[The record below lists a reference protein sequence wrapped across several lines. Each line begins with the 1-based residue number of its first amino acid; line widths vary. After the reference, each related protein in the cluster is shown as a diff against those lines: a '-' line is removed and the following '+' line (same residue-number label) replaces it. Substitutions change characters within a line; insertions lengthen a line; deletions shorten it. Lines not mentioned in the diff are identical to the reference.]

1 MVYEIY
7 CNVSIKND
15 KSCKKCL
22 MCNKKS
28 IYLCNVNENKAE
40 NGESFLQKLQYCS
53 GITSKKTS
61 FLACPKCIHIMD
73 LWYQLKFQYEIN
85 VSCFPCP
92 QIEKNPYYQPG
103 LIYVFYPQAKFI
115 SPTRQPKVKLI
126 RDYGQG
132 TPSRRLFNATDAPSQ
147 KLEKLQKSLLLTIR
161 QFNNTTRRRSRGSFN
176 LNLKPVSQSAIKVKP
191 TIKKNKQ
198 IYSQICYVNLTDSI
212 LEDMSY
218 WHERL
223 PVVRLENID
232 VVTEK
237 GRKRAT
243 SMFREPTPNKKVK
256 LNSGSGKRK
265 GTPFKLAIKPTVEK
279 RAPIKLTIKAGKK
292 RKYSYV
298 AKEDRCKVATQQ

>member
-1 MVYEIY
+1 MFF
-7 CNVSIKND
+7 
-15 KSCKKCL
+15 
-22 MCNKKS
+22 
-28 IYLCNVNENKAE
+28 YL
-40 NGESFLQKLQYCS
+40 
-53 GITSKKTS
+53 
-61 FLACPKCIHIMD
+61 
-73 LWYQLKFQYEIN
+73 
-85 VSCFPCP
+85 
-92 QIEKNPYYQPG
+92 
-103 LIYVFYPQAKFI
+103 QAKFV

-176 LNLKPVSQSAIKVKP
+176 LSLKPVSQSAIKVKP
-191 TIKKNKQ
+191 AIKKNKQ

-243 SMFREPTPNKKVK
+243 SMFREQTPNKKVK
-256 LNSGSGKRK
+256 SSGSGKRK
-265 GTPFKLAIKPTVEK
+265 GTPFKLAIKPIVEK

-298 AKEDRCKVATQQ
+298 AH